1 MKSVFGVLLSGCLLL
16 SACTPSVSDISDITV
31 PKEELTFGVY
41 GRWITEPDGSVMLDP
56 QPSGL
61 VRWRDKLVTLSDR
74 SAIETQ
80 RLRLRAID
88 PVNAGLTDGGMK
100 MVLSTEVKQSCF
112 ASYIGDNPDLES
124 LVVDPDDDSV
134 FYMITEDATY
144 AEELSPSCQ
153 HKYQDTGSSAYP
165 NLLVRLQLSDEHKVL
180 MTHVRPLQYAAE
192 LAVGDSPNDGIE
204 ALGFGANR
212 ILYLGLERDSFKQA
226 RVFTLNMDAT
236 FWQSD
241 EFAPVT
247 DAKLKLPKF
256 EKGNHPINGMDYYQ
270 TQSGE
275 GYLIA
280 SARNDGKLWIID
292 ISGQK
297 ETRIIAM
304 EFYAQLT
311 SSTDNCQDY
320 EKMHNASI
328 EGVAVIDQ
336 TLWMIND
343 PWKEVYPK
351 NIVCLQNKSN
361 YENYSPLLFSLAIRP
376 SWFE

>member
-1 MKSVFGVLLSGCLLL
+1 MRLTIFILMAGGLLGACSSGVVTTV
-16 SACTPSVSDISDITV
+16 TPQLEVTNS
-31 PKEELTFGVY
+31 VY

-61 VRWRDKLVTLSDR
+61 VKWRDKLVTLSDR
-74 SAIETQ
+74 SAIESQ

-88 PVNAGLTDGGMK
+88 PASAALVDAGMK
-100 MVLSTEVKQSCF
+100 MELSAEVAQSCF
-112 ASYIGDNPDLES
+112 GSYVGNNPDLES

-144 AEELSPSCQ
+144 ADEMPLSCQ
-153 HKYQDTGSSAYP
+153 QKYKDTGSSAYP
-165 NLLVRLQLSDEHKVL
+165 NLLVRLQLNNQQQVL
-180 MTHVRPLQYAAE
+180 MTHVRPIQYGPE

-204 ALGFGANR
+204 ALAFGRNR
-212 ILYLGLERDSFKQA
+212 TLYLGLERDSKKQA
-226 RVFTLNMDAT
+226 RVFTLKMDES

-241 EFAPVT
+241 EFAPVA

-256 EKGNHPINGMDYYQ
+256 DKGNHPINGMDYYE
-270 TQSGE
+270 TSDGN

-280 SARNDGKLWIID
+280 SARNDSKLWIID
-292 ISGQK
+292 VTGKK
-297 ETRIIAM
+297 ETRILAM
-304 EFYAQLT
+304 DFYAQLT
-311 SSTDNCQDY
+311 STTDNCQDY
-320 EKMHNASI
+320 EKMANASI

-336 TLWMIND
+336 TVWMVND

-351 NIVCLQNKSN
+351 NIICLQNKSN
-361 YENYSPLLFSLAIRP
+361 YENFSPLLFSLPIQT